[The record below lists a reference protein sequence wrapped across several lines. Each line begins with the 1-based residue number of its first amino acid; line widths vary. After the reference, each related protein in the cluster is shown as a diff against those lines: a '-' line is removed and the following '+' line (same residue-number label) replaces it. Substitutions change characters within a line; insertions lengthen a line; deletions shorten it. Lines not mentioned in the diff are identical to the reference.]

1 MSLPTSPDFSEP
13 AQQPTRSND
22 DGIARALLDLLY
34 QNALL
39 GCLII
44 WLTSI
49 TLCWLHYEQVD
60 QRYALAWLCYM
71 LTVATIRFFLARKYS
86 HQIISKSEF
95 STWLLRFR
103 IGLAFTCVGWLSTL
117 FVFMPNDTAYQFATA
132 LVLAGMAAGGVA
144 VLASDRVSFAM
155 HTISTVVGGGI
166 FLFSQPTSLHHAMGF
181 MAMIITLGLIRSANY
196 MHAALLNA
204 LRLAEDKTR
213 IASELR
219 DANDA
224 IAKTNTSLVTEIEV
238 RHQVE
243 AELVSAKDAAIEA
256 NRAKGTFLSNMSHE
270 IRTPLNGVIGLIE
283 LLETTK
289 LDNEQTMHIRHIKT
303 SAWALLDVISDV
315 LDFSKIDAGRMLAH
329 IEPHML
335 RDLLESCIDIVRPG
349 ATKKSVHI
357 IFNADSSLPERV
369 LTDSVKL
376 RQILLNLI
384 GNAVKFTDHGD
395 VRVSA
400 RFDFDNQSATLGR
413 LHITIIDTGIGISD
427 ASMAKLFQPFVQ
439 ADDSAARRFG
449 GTGLGLVIA
458 KELITLLNG
467 ELRFTSQIGIGTV
480 VEITLPME
488 CTELVARSPAKLS
501 YVR

>member
-1 MSLPTSPDFSEP
+1 MSLPTSTDFSEP
-13 AQQPTRSND
+13 ARKPARAYG

-39 GCLII
+39 GCVMI

-49 TLCWLHYEQVD
+49 TLCWLHYDQVD
-60 QRYALAWLCYM
+60 TRYALAWLCYM
-71 LTVATIRFFLARKYS
+71 LTVATIRYFHARNYR
-86 HQIISKSEF
+86 HQKISSSQF
-95 STWLLRFR
+95 STWVLRFR
-103 IGLAFTCVGWLSTL
+103 IGLAFTCIGWLATL

-144 VLASDRVSFAM
+144 VLSSDRLSFAM
-155 HTISTVVGGGI
+155 HTASTVVGGGI

-181 MAMIITLGLIRSANY
+181 MAMIITLGLIRSATY

-204 LRLAEDKTR
+204 LILADDKTR

-219 DANDA
+219 DANAA
-224 IAKTNTSLVTEIEV
+224 IAMTNKNLLSEIEV
-238 RHQVE
+238 RQQIE
-243 AELVSAKDAAIEA
+243 TELVSAKDAAIEA

-289 LDNEQTMHIRHIKT
+289 LDNEQIMHMRHIKT

-315 LDFSKIDAGRMLAH
+315 LDFSKIDAGRMTAH

-335 RDLLESCIDIVRPG
+335 RDLLESCIDIVRPS
-349 ATKKSVHI
+349 ATKKSVFI

-369 LTDSVKL
+369 LTDSVKV

-395 VRVSA
+395 VRVRA
-400 RFDFDNQSATLGR
+400 RFDLDEQSTIFGR
-413 LHITIIDTGIGISD
+413 LNITVIDSGIGISD
-427 ASMAKLFQPFVQ
+427 ASMAKLFHPFVQ

-458 KELITLLNG
+458 KELITLLGG

-488 CTELVARSPAKLS
+488 RTDLVARSPVKLS